1 MKSRLIKH
9 ILFCLAMLWLPLDN
23 LTAAGKR
30 AIPIIKIEFFGIDK
44 APKDEVKKWLGLQE
58 RDVFSLEALHR
69 QSLRLLQGFADYGMP
84 FTRIDSLTY
93 RIAPDSSSATV
104 QIFVREGEEVRL
116 GKLNLTGVDSAQ
128 AAATK
133 SRFDTR
139 SGQRVNVPALEA
151 DLDDALKQWEN
162 KGYPFSRFNLKSAT
176 LDSTNNKHTALGLT
190 FQTLLGPQLLLKE
203 IQIEGNVLTKRNVIL
218 REIRIRPRDLYN
230 REKVASIPARLIKL
244 GYFEQVDEP
253 EVFWASGNEGGLLLR
268 LKEGNS
274 SRFDGVL
281 GYNPATTSEKGYFTG
296 LIDISLGNLLGT
308 GRSLLAHWQKRDRK
322 SQDAKFHYRE
332 PWVAGLPVNVGF
344 GFEQLIQDTTYI
356 QRELALDITLPLSEN
371 LSAIAQLSREETTPD
386 SLGSYLL
393 GIPRSRTLNAA
404 IGLDYDTRD
413 DRINPRRGIYYH
425 TDVRAGKKRNLG
437 PQSLIQELELRK
449 TVDNKQVSLIVEFY
463 APLLKQQVL
472 AFGLQGRQIQSNEKY
487 IPVSDQFRMGGAKSL
502 RGYREDQFRGSS
514 VAWVNLEYRYIL
526 GRRSRVFLFCDGG
539 YFSSEDRAGKSE
551 AYKTGYGFGMR
562 LETGL
567 GIMGID
573 YGLGEGDSLF
583 NGKVHVGLIN
593 EF

>member
-1 MKSRLIKH
+1 MKSRLIIH
-9 ILFCLAMLWLPLDN
+9 ILLCLSTLRLWADEL
-23 LTAAGKR
+23 AVASKH
-30 AIPIIKIEFFGIDK
+30 AIPISKIDFFGIDK
-44 APKDEVKKWLGLQE
+44 APKDEVRKWLGLRE
-58 RDVFSLEALHR
+58 RDAFSLEALHR
-69 QSLRLLQGFADYGMP
+69 QSLRLLQGYADYGMP
-84 FTRIDSLTY
+84 YARIDSLTY
-93 RIAPDSSSATV
+93 RVAPDSSGATV
-104 QIFVREGEEVRL
+104 QIFIREGEEVRM
-116 GKLNLTGVDSAQ
+116 GPLNLTGVDSVQ
-128 AAATK
+128 NAATK
-133 SRFDTR
+133 SRFNTR
-139 SGQRVNVPALEA
+139 SGQRVNTPALEE
-151 DLDDALKQWEN
+151 DLDDALEQWEN
-162 KGYPFSRFNLKSAT
+162 KGYPFSRFDLKSAT
-176 LDSTNNKHTALGLT
+176 LDSTDTKHAALGLT
-190 FQTLLGPQLLLKE
+190 FQPLLGPQLLLKE
-203 IQIEGNVLTKRNVIL
+203 IQIEGNTVTKREVIL
-218 REIRIRPRDLYN
+218 REIRIRPGDVYD
-230 REKVASIPARLIKL
+230 REKVADIPARLMKL

-253 EVFWASGNEGGLLLR
+253 DVFLASGNAGGLLLR

-308 GRSLLAHWQKRDRK
+308 GRSLLAHWQKRDRR

-332 PWVAGLPVNVGF
+332 PWVAGFPINIGF

-386 SLGSYLL
+386 SLGSNLL

-413 DRINPRRGIYYH
+413 DHINPRRGIYYH

-437 PQSLIQELELRK
+437 PESLIEELELK
-449 TVDNKQVSLIVEFY
+449 KNVDNKQVSLIMEFY
-463 APLLKQQVL
+463 APLLKRQVL

-487 IPVSDQFRMGGAKSL
+487 IPIPDQFRMGGAKSL

-539 YFSSEDRAGKSE
+539 YFFSEDRSGKIE
-551 AYKTGYGFGMR
+551 AYKVGYGFGIR

>member
-1 MKSRLIKH
+1 MKSKFFIH
-9 ILFCLAMLWLPLDN
+9 ILPCLSVLWLSSNALP
-23 LTAAGKR
+23 AATKR
-30 AIPIIKIEFFGIDK
+30 IIPIIRIEFFGIDK

-58 RDVFSLEALHR
+58 RDAFSLEALHR
-69 QSLRLLQGFADYGMP
+69 QSLLLLQGYADYGMP
-84 FTRIDSLTY
+84 FTQLDSLTY
-93 RIAPDSSSATV
+93 RIAPDSSGATV
-104 QIFVREGEEVRL
+104 QIFIREGEEVRL
-116 GKLNLTGVDSAQ
+116 GRLNLAGVDSAQ
-128 AAATK
+128 AETTK
-133 SRFDTR
+133 SRFNTR
-139 SGQRVNVPALEA
+139 SGQRVNVSSLEE
-151 DLDDALKQWEN
+151 DLDDALVQWEN
-162 KGYPFSRFNLKSAT
+162 RGYPFSRFDLKSAT
-176 LDSTNNKHTALGLT
+176 LDSMNDKHTALGLT
-190 FQTLLGPQLLLKE
+190 FQTILGPQLLLKE
-203 IQIEGNVLTKRNVIL
+203 IQIEGNTLTKRNVIL
-218 REIRIRPRDLYN
+218 REIRIRPGDLYD
-230 REKVASIPARLIKL
+230 REKVANIPARLMKL

-253 EVFWASGNEGGLLLR
+253 EVFLAGGNEGGLLLR

-281 GYNPATTSEKGYFTG
+281 GYNPSTIAEKGYFTG

-308 GRSLLAHWQKRDRK
+308 GRSLLAHWQKSDRR

-332 PWVAGLPVNVGF
+332 PWVAGLPMNVGF

-356 QRELALDITLPLSEN
+356 QRELALDVTLPLSEN

-386 SLGSYLL
+386 SLGSFLL
-393 GIPRSRTLNAA
+393 GIPKSRTFNAT

-437 PQSLIQELELRK
+437 PESLIQELELK
-449 TVDNKQVSLIVEFY
+449 KDVDNKQISLIVKFY
-463 APLLKQQVL
+463 APLLRRQVL
-472 AFGLQGRQIQSNEKY
+472 AFGMQGRQIRSNEKY
-487 IPVSDQFRMGGAKSL
+487 IPIPDQFRMGGAKSL
-502 RGYREDQFRGSS
+502 RGYREFQFRGSS
-514 VAWVNLEYRYIL
+514 VAWVNLEYRYLL

-539 YFSSEDRAGKSE
+539 YFSSEDRSGKNE
-551 AYKTGYGFGMR
+551 GYKTGYGFGIR